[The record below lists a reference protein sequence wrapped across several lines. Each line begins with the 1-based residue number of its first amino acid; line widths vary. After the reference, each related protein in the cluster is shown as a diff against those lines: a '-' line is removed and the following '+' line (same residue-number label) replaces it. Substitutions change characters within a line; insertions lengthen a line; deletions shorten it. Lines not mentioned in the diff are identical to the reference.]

1 MEKLIKCEITVF
13 NGELVVSS
21 RVIANE
27 LGKRHDHVLRD
38 LDKIL
43 TDPNLGTL
51 ILNSN
56 YVDSKGENRREYL
69 LTKDGF
75 LLYMFSIRGYND
87 FKLAYINEFDRMK
100 KELEDGLSE
109 KDRVFLK
116 IMNAQND
123 EQRLIA
129 MNELNNKILLPLKDK
144 ADYTDKVLN
153 TDTCLTTTQ
162 IAKQYG
168 ISGRKLNSI
177 LEQEGVQYKESGT
190 WLLKVKYANKNYT
203 KLRTYLTEDEETTY
217 HSTVWTEKGREF
229 INQIMNK
236 HGYKIEQE

>member
-21 RVIANE
+21 RVLSTLFNKKHKHILETIDKLIQNSSAE
-27 LGKRHDHVLRD
+27 VSAQFIKSEYKDVSGKNNREFLITQNGFVLY
-38 LDKIL
+38 I
-43 TDPNLGTL
+43 
-51 ILNSN
+51 
-56 YVDSKGENRREYL
+56 
-69 LTKDGF
+69 
-75 LLYMFSIRGYND
+75 MSIQDYSD
-87 FKLAYINEFDRMK
+87 EKLAYINEFDRMK

-109 KDRVFLK
+109 KDRAFLK
-116 IMNAQND
+116 IMNAEND

-129 MNELNNKILLPLKDK
+129 MNELNNKIILPLKNK

-153 TDTCLTTTQ
+153 TDTYLTTTQ

-177 LEQEGVQYKESGT
+177 LEQEGIQYKESGT

-229 INQIMNK
+229 IN
-236 HGYKIEQE
+236 